1 VLTFLSWIQF
11 GGRVG
16 ENLLAFPL
24 IANTTITYCSF
35 VFLGIPVICLG
46 TFGIVKILLCAAIQT
61 VLELC
66 KLLLC
71 LLRNPCTCPPPPMFY
86 VDSKHVCNYIFRL
99 QSNTKDCFVERMV
112 WQKTSCSGF
121 FTFIYVNYCNPSF
134 LLSVLWMYIP
144 SLNLGLAG
152 LESKLASTAQEVHYT
167 STASCLAEAQGCMLV
182 GIQGF

>member
-1 VLTFLSWIQF
+1 
-11 GGRVG
+11 
-16 ENLLAFPL
+16 
-24 IANTTITYCSF
+24 
-35 VFLGIPVICLG
+35 
-46 TFGIVKILLCAAIQT
+46 
-61 VLELC
+61 
-66 KLLLC
+66 
-71 LLRNPCTCPPPPMFY
+71 M
-86 VDSKHVCNYIFRL
+86 
-99 QSNTKDCFVERMV
+99 ERMV

-144 SLNLGLAG
+144 SLNLGFAG

>member
-1 VLTFLSWIQF
+1 MFGYLWYCQDTTLCWHSNCVGVVQTATLFVAKPMYVL
-11 GGRVG
+11 
-16 ENLLAFPL
+16 
-24 IANTTITYCSF
+24 
-35 VFLGIPVICLG
+35 
-46 TFGIVKILLCAAIQT
+46 
-61 VLELC
+61 
-66 KLLLC
+66 
-71 LLRNPCTCPPPPMFY
+71 PPPIFY

-144 SLNLGLAG
+144 SLNLGFAG